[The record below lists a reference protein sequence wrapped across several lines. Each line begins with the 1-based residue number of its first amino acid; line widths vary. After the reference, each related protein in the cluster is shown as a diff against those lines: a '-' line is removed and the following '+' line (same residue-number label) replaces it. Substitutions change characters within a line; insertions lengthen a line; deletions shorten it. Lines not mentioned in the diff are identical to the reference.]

1 MDLGQNPPSPSH
13 PPCAVNLHS
22 LPVELLAYIF
32 TFCTQAPDKPYLH
45 YPAAL
50 IAITHVCHYWRTLA
64 LSYAPLWTSVT
75 CGTRLPLHW
84 IKASMERSQPM
95 LMDFDLQI
103 LPWDHTK
110 IIPLL
115 SDFTRVRSLCLKGS
129 RHTIHPILDSLCSP
143 LPIQSLSLCL
153 KDIESEERKF
163 ILSDDLF
170 GGMAP
175 SIRCIQFDADCRIV
189 APHWLLRG
197 VTHFTST
204 EPISPSELL
213 DVLRQMPALTYLD
226 FRPLSY
232 QWGKLDA
239 DLSPIQMPQLTNLIV
254 HTNGYPHTFLPLN
267 QLLLLPADAKRRL
280 ELHLSRFCGWIA
292 RLEDWT
298 GLSPL
303 LDAADRFQ
311 HIHFSGEHKEGWFRM
326 WTGGAATT
334 WEDAEF
340 CLFAEWKDDFGDSGM
355 RTSRLASQFV
365 EVCGALGVA
374 RARRLAVHLTAVD
387 WRKFKKRQNDLSE
400 SYWWKL
406 LEKLPGIEE
415 LELYL
420 TGVGA
425 SGGGVWKVST
435 APAVL
440 PALRRVRVVAPELDQ
455 LLAQYAIIGDSP
467 ARRIVRLPNSTEGD
481 IASFPEAVSAEKDLE
496 NLSSG
501 LLEFL
506 QGLAG

>member
-1 MDLGQNPPSPSH
+1 
-13 PPCAVNLHS
+13 LHA
-22 LPVELLAYIF
+22 LPVELLAYLF
-32 TFCTQAPDKPYLH
+32 TFCTHWQAPDKPPLS
-45 YPAAL
+45 YPAWL
-50 IAITHVCHYWRTLA
+50 PIIRVCHAWRTIA
-64 LSYAPLWTSVT
+64 LNHAPLWTSI
-75 CGTRLPLHW
+75 TRGYHGLSFRW
-84 IKASMERSQPM
+84 IQVFMERSQTM
-95 LMDFDLQI
+95 LMDFDLHI
-103 LPWDHTK
+103 FPWDREN
-110 IIPLL
+110 IISLL
-115 SDFTRVRSLCLKGS
+115 SDFTRVRSLCLEGS
-129 RHTIHPILDSLCSP
+129 CGTIRPILDSLCTS
-143 LPIQSLSLCL
+143 LSIHSLSLCL
-153 KDIESEERKF
+153 NDLWSEERNIF

-213 DVLRQMPALTYLD
+213 DVLRPMPALTYLD
-226 FRPLSY
+226 FRPRAY
-232 QWGKLDA
+232 QWEKLDA
-239 DLSPIQMPQLTNLIV
+239 DLSPIQMSQLTNLIS
-254 HTNGYPHTFLPLN
+254 HTSGYPHTFLLLN

-280 ELHLSRFCGWIA
+280 ELHLSRFCGWIPG
-292 RLEDWT
+292 LEDWT

-303 LDAADRFQ
+303 LDAADGFQ
-311 HIHFSGEHKEGWFRM
+311 HIHFSGEYKEGWFRM

-340 CLFAEWKDDFGDSGM
+340 CLFAEWKNDYGGSGM
-355 RTSRLASQFV
+355 QSQFV
-365 EVCGALGVA
+365 KVCDALGVA
-374 RARRLAVHLTAVD
+374 RARMLVVHLTAVD
-387 WRKFKKRQNDLSE
+387 RWKFIFKKRQNDLSE

-415 LELYL
+415 LELYP

-440 PALRRVRVVAPELDQ
+440 PVLRRVRIVAPELDDSWR
-455 LLAQYAIIGDSP
+455 QYAIIGDSP
-467 ARRIVRLPNSTEGD
+467 ARRIVRLPKSTED
-481 IASFPEAVSAEKDLE
+481 NITSFPEAVSAEKELE

-501 LLEFL
+501 LLIFL
-506 QGLAG
+506 QGLVG